1 MKNIKAHASWF
12 TEESGY
18 ILVIDDDMYTLDG
31 YHCLNNLT
39 NDEPKE
45 LQRR

>member
-1 MKNIKAHASWF
+1 MLLGY

-18 ILVIDDDMYTLDG
+18 ILVITDQKELLEMKEIDG

-39 NDEPKE
+39 NDEPNE